1 MRAGLSAEL
10 NGLYSFDW
18 VIDCPPTRKPL
29 RRRMTWVQRR
39 LPLNMGNDRLNA
51 TPDLSDRLVSPLTDS
66 LQLDMLLQSGPGY
79 QGDRVQFK

>member
-1 MRAGLSAEL
+1 
-10 NGLYSFDW
+10 
-18 VIDCPPTRKPL
+18 
-29 RRRMTWVQRR
+29 MTWVQRR